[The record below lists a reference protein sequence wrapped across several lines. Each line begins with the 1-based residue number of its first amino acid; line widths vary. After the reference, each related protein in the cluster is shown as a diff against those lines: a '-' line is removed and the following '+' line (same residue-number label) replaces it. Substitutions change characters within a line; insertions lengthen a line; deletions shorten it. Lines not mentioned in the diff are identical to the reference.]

1 MIGSKKTLAI
11 VLVLSKGVFFVLAL
25 LLLLASCSTETE
37 VSVAESSVVSAPA
50 ESQPPALESTE
61 LLSLLES
68 ITVTPGLGRLPDA
81 PPGAFTPVERMSK
94 ADQSLV
100 GETVGIVL
108 APWDSGFSFHYCFD
122 SASGEERLTLVG
134 NSLALVCRT
143 ELDGIEGLH
152 TAIGEKTPVACEI
165 LSVTSIMLE
174 ETMYVRVHDTDVSK
188 VLVPGMGLPAVQE
201 AFGSVDNTKASI
213 IFNDGNPSERFQS
226 IRSVYTRMYT
236 RYGLEDL
243 FAK

>member
-1 MIGSKKTLAI
+1 MIEIKKTLVIA
-11 VLVLSKGVFFVLAL
+11 LAF
-25 LLLLASCSTETE
+25 LLLLASCSPETE

-50 ESQPPALESTE
+50 ESQPPALESAE

-100 GETVGIVL
+100 GKTVGIVL

-122 SASGEERLTLVG
+122 SESGEERLTLVG
-134 NSLALVCRT
+134 KSLALVCRT
-143 ELDGIEGLH
+143 ELDGIEGLY
-152 TAIGEKTPVACEI
+152 TAIGEKTPVACEV

-174 ETMYVRVHDTDVSK
+174 ETMYARVHDTDVSK
-188 VLVPGMGLPAVQE
+188 VFVPGMELPAVQE
-201 AFGSVDNTKASI
+201 AFGSVDNTKILI
-213 IFNDGNPSERFQS
+213 IVNDGNPSERFQS
-226 IRSVYTRMYT
+226 IRGVYTGMYT

-243 FAK
+243 FTK